1 MAEAVGDSRLL
12 TRAFV
17 ALMVADFLYF
27 TAAGMLL
34 AATPL
39 YARDELGA
47 GDSTIGLVMGSF
59 SITTLLLRP
68 FVGRWSDRNGRRV
81 LLVGGAAAF
90 SVVVLGHLVADS
102 VITLVV
108 VRLALGAAEACFFI
122 AGFAALADLAPPGR
136 AGAALSIN
144 SLALYLGI
152 AVGPLVAQVLLRF
165 ADFRVT
171 WLVAA
176 ALTAAASVAAW
187 QLPET
192 HGQPDRAGGRWIHPA
207 AIGPGVVLFV
217 GVGVGAGFLAFAV
230 LHAREVGLG
239 GWAVVPLCFGA
250 AVVLM
255 RILFADLPDRADPF
269 LLVTGALLGEAAGLA
284 VLGWWDTPAGAI
296 VGALVLGTATAFMA
310 PAVFAAVFG
319 AVPAAERGSAGAT
332 TSLFIDLGLSGGPLA
347 VGTIAAATAG
357 GLGSAFVW
365 CAIVPLVAGCVAYVV
380 RPRQRV
386 G

>member
-1 MAEAVGDSRLL
+1 MAEAAGDSRLL

-17 ALMVADFLYF
+17 ALMAADFLYF

-47 GDSTIGLVMGSF
+47 GDSTVGLVMGSF

-102 VITLVV
+102 VTTLVV

-122 AGFAALADLAPPGR
+122 AGFAALADLAPAGR

-152 AVGPLVAQVLLRF
+152 AVGPLVAQGLLRV
-165 ADFRVT
+165 ADFRAT

-187 QLPET
+187 QVPET
-192 HGQPDRAGGRWIHPA
+192 HGEPDREGGRWIHPA

-239 GWAVVPLCFGA
+239 AWALVPLCFGA

-255 RILFADLPDRADPF
+255 RILFADLPDRTDPAVLF
-269 LLVTGALLGEAAGLA
+269 TGALLGEAAGLA
-284 VLGWWDTPAGAI
+284 ILGWWDTPAGAI

-347 VGTIAAATAG
+347 VGAIAAATGG

-365 CAIVPLVAGCVAYVV
+365 CAVVPLVAGCVAYVV
-380 RPRQRV
+380 RPRQRA